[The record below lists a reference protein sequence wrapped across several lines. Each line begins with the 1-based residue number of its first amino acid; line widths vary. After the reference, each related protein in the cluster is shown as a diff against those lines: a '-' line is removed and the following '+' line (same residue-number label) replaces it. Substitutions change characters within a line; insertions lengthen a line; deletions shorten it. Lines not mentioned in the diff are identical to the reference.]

1 MTPPDPTLLLV
12 FARSAGLAARAP
24 GFSHPSVPPMV
35 RAGLALALAFAV
47 APHVG
52 PVRGLDFVALTV
64 AVVGDFAVGAAI
76 GFGAAL
82 LYDGAYFAGRAIDD
96 YLGVRGSVPGINIT
110 SAQAFGRLWSATFL
124 AAFVLLDGWVPVV
137 RAFDDSFAHVAAGS
151 FVEPAAWS
159 RFAIALPATILRAA
173 LVVAM
178 PAIAVAAVVQLALGA
193 VARVVPRFSGS
204 GLAFPG
210 TFTAALLVT
219 LVAIPLLAP
228 VGARPWLVLPWD
240 TARFVSPAPVSR
252 HVSPMHGPR

>member
-1 MTPPDPTLLLV
+1 
-12 FARSAGLAARAP
+12 
-24 GFSHPSVPPMV
+24 MV
-35 RAGLALALAFAV
+35 RAGVALGLAFAV

-52 PVRGLDFVALTV
+52 PVRGLDVVALTV

-96 YLGVRGSVPGINIT
+96 YLGVRGSVLGINIT

-159 RFAIALPATILRAA
+159 RFAVALPTTVLRAA

-204 GLAFPG
+204 GLAFPS

-240 TARFVSPAPVSR
+240 AARFVSPAPAPR
-252 HVSPMHGPR
+252 HVSPTHEPR